1 MEDATPPQMRRREV
15 LRLPT
20 AIAGSLTLAA
30 CAPDTAP
37 VGAPVLSSPPQA
49 EVPVTPPEDLMR
61 EHGVLKRIL
70 LIYREAIRRIDG
82 GERLPAGSV
91 HAGAS
96 IIRSFIE
103 DYHEHLEEQYVF
115 PPLLKAGKLTD
126 TVATLRL
133 QHQRGRVLTG
143 RILQATGTD
152 TTRVT
157 RISRAL
163 TTDMTAFIAM
173 YEPHEAREDTVV
185 FPAFRDVVPPKR
197 FSELGEI
204 FEDEEHRRF
213 GASGFTGVVDQV
225 AAIEKNL
232 GIYDLAQFTPRT

>member
-1 MEDATPPQMRRREV
+1 MGDATPPRMRRREV
-15 LRLPT
+15 LGLPT
-20 AIAGSLTLAA
+20 ALAGSLALTA
-30 CAPDTAP
+30 CAADTAP
-37 VGAPVLSSPPQA
+37 VEAPVLSSPAQA

-70 LIYREAIRRIDG
+70 LIYRDAIRRING

-91 HAGAS
+91 HAGAG

-103 DYHEHLEEQYVF
+103 DYHERLEEQYVF
-115 PPLLKAGKLTD
+115 PPLLQAGKLTD

-133 QHQRGRVLTG
+133 QHQRGRVLTA
-143 RILQATGTD
+143 RILQATGTN
-152 TTRVT
+152 TTPDM
-157 RISRAL
+157 RIRRAL
-163 TTDMTAFIAM
+163 VADMTAFITM

-185 FPAFRDVVPPKR
+185 FPAFREVVPPKR
-197 FSELGEI
+197 FNELGEI

-225 AAIEKNL
+225 AAIERNL
-232 GIYDLAQFTPRT
+232 GIYDLARFTPRK